1 MVGDLKGIRV
11 HLGTDRLGMELSIN
25 LIKVGFLGRYL
36 LGVKLPLHLRVP
48 LLAATQLLLH
58 RLLQRG
64 KSSLPGRLPVQAHP
78 GAALGHHQTV
88 PLQTPGGSGHITVQI
103 LFHLVQ
109 QALQF
114 CCFHTSGFHRPLFAQ
129 KSGGVLPSLG
139 QKVISA
145 VCIGRLRRG
154 GPVIVHLGGGDG
166 APPLPVGDSPGNLI
180 SMLRHGLIQR
190 LPSLLHGHAGHIQ
203 TGDGRV
209 GKDPVH
215 RSHPGAQPQICHQQ
229 RTQNY
234 ACHDK
239 PRFLFSILRRLHH
252 ALAFHAIP
260 PRKPLL

>member
-1 MVGDLKGIRV
+1 MCIRDSPGGSLPQQVLKQLFFQARLSLLGLGQGNGDREGLPLRSPLIGGLQGIHVKVHPHHMVGDLKGIRV

-114 CCFHTSGFHRPLFAQ
+114 CCFHTSGFHRPLFRC
-129 KSGGVLPSLG
+129 V
-139 QKVISA
+139 
-145 VCIGRLRRG
+145 
-154 GPVIVHLGGGDG
+154 
-166 APPLPVGDSPGNLI
+166 
-180 SMLRHGLIQR
+180 
-190 LPSLLHGHAGHIQ
+190 
-203 TGDGRV
+203 
-209 GKDPVH
+209 
-215 RSHPGAQPQICHQQ
+215 
-229 RTQNY
+229 
-234 ACHDK
+234 
-239 PRFLFSILRRLHH
+239 
-252 ALAFHAIP
+252 
-260 PRKPLL
+260 